1 MGAPV
6 YFEGL
11 FWLGTMFVYAFR
23 ENPWRESMDSIRDQR
38 EPSELC
44 EELCEELSELCER
57 HGDNAQCNFVIII
70 LESTHFYIFIILE
83 TSNSSHCLNSQRV

>member
-23 ENPWRESMDSIRDQR
+23 ENPWRESMDSIREQR
-38 EPSELC
+38 EPSGLC
-44 EELCEELSELCER
+44 EELCEELSELCKC
-57 HGDNAQCNFVIII
+57 HGDDAQCNFVIII
-70 LESTHFYIFIILE
+70 FGINNLYFFS
-83 TSNSSHCLNSQRV
+83 

>member
-1 MGAPV
+1 MWIAIIVDNGLFVPLAHVPLRHTRMGVPV

-44 EELCEELSELCER
+44 EELCEELSELCEH
-57 HGDNAQCNFVIII
+57 HGDDA
-70 LESTHFYIFIILE
+70 
-83 TSNSSHCLNSQRV
+83 